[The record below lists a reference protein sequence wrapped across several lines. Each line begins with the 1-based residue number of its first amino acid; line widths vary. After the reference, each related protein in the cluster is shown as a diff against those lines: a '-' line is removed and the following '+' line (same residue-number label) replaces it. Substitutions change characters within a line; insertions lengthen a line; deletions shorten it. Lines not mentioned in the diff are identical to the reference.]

1 VPLITT
7 DEVHAH
13 VETDRSPDAIA
24 LLVADAEGEIIARY
38 GPHPGPQ
45 TEVTLERLLDQ
56 FALLGPTAIFLDRP
70 ATEIVSVSEF
80 AGSPYTETETTL
92 DPTDYRLLYGGR
104 ALGRLATG
112 SHSRSWW
119 SGRVVIT
126 YRPIDDLPQRRR
138 VCIDLV
144 KLALRYNAT
153 KEVVAGD
160 VREFAYDDYTQERSN
175 LLDEL
180 GQSVAFV

>member
-38 GPHPGPQ
+38 GPHPGPEI
-45 TEVTLERLLDQ
+45 EVTLERLLDQ

-80 AGSPYTETETTL
+80 AASPYT
-92 DPTDYRLLYGGR
+92 
-104 ALGRLATG
+104 
-112 SHSRSWW
+112 
-119 SGRVVIT
+119 
-126 YRPIDDLPQRRR
+126 PI
-138 VCIDLV
+138 
-144 KLALRYNAT
+144 A
-153 KEVVAGD
+153 VA
-160 VREFAYDDYTQERSN
+160 
-175 LLDEL
+175 
-180 GQSVAFV
+180 